1 MTVWDHIHMKNYQS
15 GMVCLHYSPVY
26 ITINLCN
33 NIPLVISDL
42 FIILENL
49 IHRLCPETKLIRSAM
64 ELFPTSVKENTK
76 KRRKW
81 GPIRSET
88 DGGYEHLP
96 NLVPKEENKIR

>member
-1 MTVWDHIHMKNYQS
+1 MKNYQN
-15 GMVCLHYSPVY
+15 GMVCHHCLLVW
-26 ITINLCN
+26 TIIKLYK
-33 NIPLVISDL
+33 NILLVISHS
-42 FIILENL
+42 FFILENL
-49 IHRLCPETKLIRSAM
+49 IHRLCPETKFIRSAM

-88 DGGYEHLP
+88 DVGYEHLP

>member
-1 MTVWDHIHMKNYQS
+1 MKNYQS
-15 GMVCLHYSPVY
+15 GMVCLHYSLVC
-26 ITINLCN
+26 ITIYLCK
-33 NIPLVISDL
+33 NIPLVINYL
-42 FIILENL
+42 FFILENL
-49 IHRLCPETKLIRSAM
+49 IHKLCPETKFIRSAM

-88 DGGYEHLP
+88 DVGYEQLP